1 MYVCMYV
8 WSFFLALRGQNG
20 PYIHTYIHTYTHGY
34 LQLVDRFVFLCM
46 FEVCVSFRGKNRAT
60 LKSDQKKSP
69 HFFQNPY
76 FL

>member
-1 MYVCMYV
+1 MYVCMFGHFSSPCV
-8 WSFFLALRGQNG
+8 AKTA
-20 PYIHTYIHTYTHGY
+20 HTYIHTYTQGY

-60 LKSDQKKSP
+60 LKSALKKP
-69 HFFQNPY
+69 PQAFQNPY